1 MERCLFVLLPAVV
14 LDWLIGD
21 PHWMPHPVRWMGR
34 FITWL
39 EPVLRGLFPKTPG
52 GERVAGCLLVLAVG
66 LLFPLAG
73 WVLLVLCRMVSP
85 WLAWGVEVWF
95 TGQLLAARSLAKE
108 SMAVCSPLRSGD
120 LAGARYAVSRI
131 VGRDTDV
138 LDEAGVTRA
147 AVETVAENTS
157 DGVIAPMLYL
167 ALGGLPLGLLY
178 KAVNTMDSMVGYRNQ
193 RYRYFGTAAARL
205 DDLLN
210 LIPARLSGLV
220 MCLAA
225 AILPGCSGPGAWRI
239 FWRDR
244 LRHKSPNSAHTE
256 AACAGALGVRLAGDG
271 VYFGQVV
278 KKPFIGD
285 PIRPVEPE
293 DIPRACRLMYVTQVL
308 TLLLLLGGGAVFMFW
323 ERRPL

>member
-1 MERCLFVLLPAVV
+1 MERCLFVLLPAVL
-14 LDWLIGD
+14 LDWVVGD

-34 FITWL
+34 LIAWL

-52 GERVAGCLLVLAVG
+52 GERAAGCLLVLAVG

-73 WVLLVLCRMVSP
+73 WALLALCGMVAP

-108 SMAVCSPLRSGD
+108 SMAVCLPLRAGD

-131 VGRDTDV
+131 VGRDTDA
-138 LDEAGVTRA
+138 LDESGVTRA

-178 KAVNTMDSMVGYRNQ
+178 KAVNTMDSMVGYRSPQ
-193 RYRYFGTAAARL
+193 YRYFGTAAARL

-210 LIPARLSGLV
+210 LIPARLSGLF

-225 AILPGCSGPGAWRI
+225 AMLPSCSGRGAWRI
-239 FWRDR
+239 FRRDR

-308 TLLLLLGGGAVFMFW
+308 TLLLLLGGGAVFVFW
-323 ERRPL
+323 ERSLL